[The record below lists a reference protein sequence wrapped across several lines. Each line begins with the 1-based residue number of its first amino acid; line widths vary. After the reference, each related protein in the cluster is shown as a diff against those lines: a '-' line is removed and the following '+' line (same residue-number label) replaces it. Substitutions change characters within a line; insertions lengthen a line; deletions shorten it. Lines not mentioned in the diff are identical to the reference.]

1 VGVADDKTKAGFD
14 HFEQIKYLSHNFQL
28 FRAANVFLKEDQMTW
43 HKVIIAAIL
52 ALPLERLGNAQ
63 EKKLEPLIVS
73 YSSFTGNR
81 APLWIAKELG
91 LYEKYGLDVKLV
103 SIAAGSVSLTAL
115 LAGNVHL
122 TTDSSSGVVG
132 AVARGAPIVTVST
145 NGALPYQLVAL
156 PTIKS
161 PAELKGKIV
170 GSSRIGAGTDFLL
183 RRILAKLGLMAG
195 KDVLLIPT
203 GVSESDKRIQL
214 MFQGKIDATIGESD
228 KVFQFQELGG
238 QKLSVLGGPKDFGVP
253 APGSEITTTRQML
266 KELRPRLKAFF
277 MAYSDAIAAGRRNK
291 ELAYQVFR
299 KYMRVDN
306 PKLLDFT
313 YRVQFLEAIPAKPY
327 PRDDAVQASIEDLKE
342 STPKLEG
349 MKVGDFLDA
358 SLIKEIDN
366 EGFFTKLGRP

>member
-1 VGVADDKTKAGFD
+1 MVWRNLVIVLIALSLAG
-14 HFEQIKYLSHNFQL
+14 I
-28 FRAANVFLKEDQMTW
+28 
-43 HKVIIAAIL
+43 
-52 ALPLERLGNAQ
+52 GNAQ

-145 NGALPYQLVAL
+145 NGALPYQLIAL
-156 PTIKS
+156 PSIKS
-161 PAELKGKIV
+161 AAELKGKIV

-183 RRILAKLGLMAG
+183 RRILAKLGFIIG
-195 KDVLLIPT
+195 KDVSLIPT
-203 GVSESDKRIQL
+203 GVSESEKRIQL

-228 KVFQFQELGG
+228 KVFQFAELGG
-238 QKLSVLGGPKDFGVP
+238 QKISVLGEPKDFGVP
-253 APGSEITTTRQML
+253 SPGSEINTTRQFL

-277 MAYSDAIAAGRRNK
+277 MAYSEAIAAGRKNK
-291 ELAYQVFR
+291 ELTYQVFR
-299 KYMRVDN
+299 KYMRVEN

-313 YRVQFLEAIPAKPY
+313 YRVQFLDAIPAKPY
-327 PRDDAVQASIEDLKE
+327 PREDAIQVSIEDLKE

-349 MKVGDFLDA
+349 MKATDFFDA

-366 EGFFTKLGRP
+366 DGFFTRLGKP